1 MDVVQELVAAG
12 ARAVFVAVRDPSRRA
27 VVRFRSLSL
36 FCFLFLSFKR
46 ENCG

>member
-27 VVRFRSLSL
+27 VVRFRSLSQ

-46 ENCG
+46 EN